1 MVTLDAFEQRPVLG
15 DGSCRSDDRWVCRF
29 GMKRSTRT
37 FFTATFRNRRS
48 EISILVLRQNAGRS
62 QDMMPTQTPT
72 DEQLKDQAIRQALV
86 GEAAGARQTANEI
99 VDRRYLREAWQMML
113 FVESERGNVQAVT
126 DTILSCPDSS
136 LLASHFYLELP
147 QVFVKAG
154 DRSGAI
160 EIAKAMGDA
169 GVLPL
174 IGIVAHLAQDGDIEG
189 VREALAHID
198 EDLRA
203 MIMRKVNACH
213 QKSDRLEALNLADQ
227 AAPSASLAA

>member
-1 MVTLDAFEQRPVLG
+1 
-15 DGSCRSDDRWVCRF
+15 
-29 GMKRSTRT
+29 
-37 FFTATFRNRRS
+37 
-48 EISILVLRQNAGRS
+48 
-62 QDMMPTQTPT
+62 MMPTETLT
-72 DEQLKDQAIRQALV
+72 DEQLKDQAIRRALA
-86 GEAAGARQTANEI
+86 GDIEGARQTANGI
-99 VDRRYLREAWQMML
+99 VDRRYLREAWQMLL
-113 FVESERGNVQAVT
+113 FVESERGNVQAVK
-126 DTILSCPDSS
+126 DTIVSCPDPS
-136 LLASHFYLELP
+136 LLASHFYLDLP

-154 DRSGAI
+154 DRSSAI

-203 MIMRKVNACH
+203 MIMRKMNACH
-213 QKSDRLEALNLADQ
+213 QKSDRFEALNLTDQ

>member
-1 MVTLDAFEQRPVLG
+1 
-15 DGSCRSDDRWVCRF
+15 
-29 GMKRSTRT
+29 
-37 FFTATFRNRRS
+37 
-48 EISILVLRQNAGRS
+48 
-62 QDMMPTQTPT
+62 MMPTETLT
-72 DEQLKDQAIRQALV
+72 DEQLKDQAIRRALA
-86 GEAAGARQTANEI
+86 GDIEGARQTANGI
-99 VDRRYLREAWQMML
+99 VDRRYLREAWQMLL
-113 FVESERGNVQAVT
+113 FVESERGNVQAVK
-126 DTILSCPDSS
+126 DTIVSCPDPS

-154 DRSGAI
+154 DRSSAI
-160 EIAKAMGDA
+160 EIAKVMGDA

-189 VREALAHID
+189 VREALAHLD

-227 AAPSASLAA
+227 AAHSASLAA

>member
-1 MVTLDAFEQRPVLG
+1 
-15 DGSCRSDDRWVCRF
+15 
-29 GMKRSTRT
+29 
-37 FFTATFRNRRS
+37 
-48 EISILVLRQNAGRS
+48 
-62 QDMMPTQTPT
+62 MPTQTPT
-72 DEQLKDQAIRQALV
+72 DEQLKDLTIRQTLAGDV
-86 GEAAGARQTANEI
+86 GGARQTAGEI
-99 VDRRYLREAWQMML
+99 ADRKCLREAWQMML

-126 DTILSCPDSS
+126 DTILSCPDPS

-174 IGIVAHLAQDGDIEG
+174 IGIAAHLAQDGDIEG
-189 VREALAHID
+189 VREALSHID

-203 MIMRKVNACH
+203 MIMRKVSACH
-213 QKSDRLEALNLADQ
+213 PKGDRLGALNMAAQ
-227 AAPSASLAA
+227 AGPSASLAA